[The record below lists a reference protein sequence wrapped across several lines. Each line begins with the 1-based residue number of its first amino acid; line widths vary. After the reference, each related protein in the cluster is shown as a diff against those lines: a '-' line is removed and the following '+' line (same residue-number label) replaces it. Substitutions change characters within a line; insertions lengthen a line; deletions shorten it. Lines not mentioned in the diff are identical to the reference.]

1 MTRDII
7 LRVVDLH
14 KRYGDVVA
22 LDGVSISVR
31 KRETKVIIG
40 PNGSGKTTLLKC
52 LNMLIKPDRGRIWL
66 GDEEITNP
74 KINICKVRE
83 KIGFVFQEFNLF
95 HHLTVLKNV
104 MIGPLK
110 VKKMKRDLA
119 YEKAVNA
126 LSIVGIDKSL
136 YDKYPA
142 QLSGGQKQRVAIA
155 RALAMD
161 PIIMLYDEPTSAL
174 DPQFANEVLQV
185 IKDLAVKGI
194 TSIIVTHHIDFALEV
209 ADEILVMYRGRV
221 VESGAPKNLLSSPKY
236 SITKNILMSGIAFS
250 NGLNHDF
257 WSNFITNL
265 LEGIANTLKIFIHI
279 NSIQHCTRL
288 STRLHKTI

>member
-1 MTRDII
+1 MNRDII
-7 LRVVDLH
+7 LRAVDLH

-52 LNMLIKPDRGRIWL
+52 LNMLIKPDKGRIWL

-74 KINICKVRE
+74 KINIYKVRE

-104 MIGPLK
+104 MIGLLK
-110 VKKMKRDLA
+110 VKKMERDLA

-126 LSIVGIDKSL
+126 LSIVGIDRSL

-142 QLSGGQKQRVAIA
+142 QLSSGQKQRVAIA

-185 IKDLAVKGI
+185 IKDLAVKGV

-236 SITKNILMSGIAFS
+236 SITKNILMSGIALS
-250 NGLNHDF
+250 NGLNHGF
-257 WSNFITNL
+257 
-265 LEGIANTLKIFIHI
+265 LE
-279 NSIQHCTRL
+279 
-288 STRLHKTI
+288 